1 MYKLSYLP
9 LANRDIADAV
19 NYIAEMLAAPKAAFD
34 LLNALDESISRLK
47 DFPYSCRV
55 YQPVKPLEREYR
67 IMAVKNYAA
76 FYTVNE
82 QEKLVEI
89 YRVIYAKRDLEKQLP
104 LPNSHGIPDREG

>member
-9 LANRDIADAV
+9 LANRDISDAV
-19 NYIAEMLAAPKAAFD
+19 NHIAEAFAAPKAAFD

-47 DFPYSCRV
+47 EFPYSCRV
-55 YQPVKPLEREYR
+55 YRPVKPLAQEYR
-67 IMAVKNYAA
+67 IITVRNYAV

-104 LPNSHGIPDREG
+104 LPNSHGIPDRED

>member
-9 LANRDIADAV
+9 VANRDIADV
-19 NYIAEMLAAPKAAFD
+19 VYYIAVTLVAPKAAFD
-34 LLNALDESISRLK
+34 LLEEMDESISRLK

-67 IMAVKNYAA
+67 ILTVKNYAV
-76 FYTVNE
+76 FYTVDE

-89 YRVIYAKRDLEKQLP
+89 YRVIYAKRDLDKQL
-104 LPNSHGIPDREG
+104 

>member
-19 NYIAEMLAAPKAAFD
+19 NYISETLVAPKAALD

-47 DFPYSCRV
+47 DFPYSCRI
-55 YQPVKPLEREYR
+55 YQTVKHLEREYR
-67 IMAVKNYAA
+67 ILTVKNYAV
-76 FYTVNE
+76 FYTIIE

-89 YRVIYAKRDLEKQLP
+89 NRVIYAKRDLDKQL
-104 LPNSHGIPDREG
+104 

>member
-9 LANRDIADAV
+9 VTKLDIADAV
-19 NYIAEMLAAPKAAFD
+19 NYISDKFFAPKAALD
-34 LLNALDESISRLK
+34 ILDALDKSISRLE

-55 YQPVKPLEREYR
+55 YQPVMPLEREYR
-67 IMAVKNYAA
+67 IMTVKNYAV

-89 YRVIYAKRDLEKQLP
+89 YRVIYAKRDLDKQL
-104 LPNSHGIPDREG
+104 

>member
-9 LANRDIADAV
+9 VANRDITDAV
-19 NYIAEMLAAPKAAFD
+19 NYIAETLIAPKAALD
-34 LLNALDESISRLK
+34 LLDALDTSISRLK

-67 IMAVKNYAA
+67 IMTVINYVVL
-76 FYTVNE
+76 YTVNE

-89 YRVIYAKRDLEKQLP
+89 YRVIYAKRDLDKQL
-104 LPNSHGIPDREG
+104 